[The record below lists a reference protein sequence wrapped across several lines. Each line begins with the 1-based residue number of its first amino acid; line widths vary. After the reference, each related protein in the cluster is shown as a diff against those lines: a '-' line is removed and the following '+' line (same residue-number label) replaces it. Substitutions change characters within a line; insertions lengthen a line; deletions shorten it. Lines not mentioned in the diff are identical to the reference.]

1 MEASA
6 GADPATPD
14 CEDRQVVP
22 ESIHDFFA
30 ASAGV
35 AGALIG
41 LLFVA
46 ISVAAERLAREEAQI
61 HRIRA
66 VAALTAF
73 TNALVVSLF
82 ALIPGHKVGP
92 AAVATACFG
101 LVFVIAA
108 LMSLI
113 RVHQVR
119 RAVLRDAL
127 FLLALV
133 VMFVVQLL
141 EGAEVLAQ
149 PGDSGSVNTIAS
161 LVIVCFLIGI
171 ARAWELIGGP
181 SIGIGHEVTA
191 LVRGHQ
197 HGSKDSV
204 DKEPS

>member
-1 MEASA
+1 
-6 GADPATPD
+6 
-14 CEDRQVVP
+14 
-22 ESIHDFFA
+22 
-30 ASAGV
+30 
-35 AGALIG
+35 
-41 LLFVA
+41 
-46 ISVAAERLAREEAQI
+46 
-61 HRIRA
+61 
-66 VAALTAF
+66 
-73 TNALVVSLF
+73 
-82 ALIPGHKVGP
+82 
-92 AAVATACFG
+92 
-101 LVFVIAA
+101 
-108 LMSLI
+108 
-113 RVHQVR
+113 VHQVR
-119 RAVLRDAL
+119 RAVVRDAL